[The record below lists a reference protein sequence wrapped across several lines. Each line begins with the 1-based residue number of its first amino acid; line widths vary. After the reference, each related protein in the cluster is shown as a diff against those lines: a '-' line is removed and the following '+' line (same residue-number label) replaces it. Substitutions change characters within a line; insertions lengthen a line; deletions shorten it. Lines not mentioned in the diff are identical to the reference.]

1 MVFCPYVSLLSL
13 RSDNSQL
20 YFYNVKGWLSS
31 NGYLSLFMF
40 KVILYVKTVALG
52 HRKGTPLGHR
62 QTLRWEGLVIWFEK
76 DETAH
81 WTQET
86 SITFVLSL
94 KRDVSLRV
102 ATPRVSGMTG
112 QYLFSQLTLET
123 ENTSRL
129 NRVCGFTSHTGAY
142 HHYPMATRC

>member
-13 RSDNSQL
+13 KSDNSQL
-20 YFYNVKGWLSS
+20 YFYNVKGRLSS

-52 HRKGTPLGHR
+52 RRKGTPLGHR
-62 QTLRWEGLVIWFEK
+62 QTWRWEGLVIWFEK
-76 DETAH
+76 DEAGH

-94 KRDVSLRV
+94 KHDVSLRA

-112 QYLFSQLTLET
+112 QYLFSLADLRDREYFKTKLCVWLHT
-123 ENTSRL
+123 PYWRL
-129 NRVCGFTSHTGAY
+129 PPLPHGH
-142 HHYPMATRC
+142 